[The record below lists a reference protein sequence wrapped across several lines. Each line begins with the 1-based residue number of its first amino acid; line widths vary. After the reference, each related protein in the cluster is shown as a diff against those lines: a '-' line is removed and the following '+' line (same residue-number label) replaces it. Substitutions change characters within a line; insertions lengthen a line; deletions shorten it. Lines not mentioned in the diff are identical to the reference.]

1 MFQDG
6 GVFLETFKGA
16 SQVSKRS
23 SKGVSRQFQRHFKE
37 VLGVSSVFKE
47 DFKKSFKGF
56 QESFNKFFFSILL
69 LQGSH
74 RSYPTTTITRT
85 TIKMGFDTSKN
96 NLVFFFF
103 LVENPM

>member
-56 QESFNKFFFSILL
+56 QESFNKFFFQFCCCKDLIAA
-69 LQGSH
+69 
-74 RSYPTTTITRT
+74 TRAE
-85 TIKMGFDTSKN
+85 GG
-96 NLVFFFF
+96 LVF
-103 LVENPM
+103 NT